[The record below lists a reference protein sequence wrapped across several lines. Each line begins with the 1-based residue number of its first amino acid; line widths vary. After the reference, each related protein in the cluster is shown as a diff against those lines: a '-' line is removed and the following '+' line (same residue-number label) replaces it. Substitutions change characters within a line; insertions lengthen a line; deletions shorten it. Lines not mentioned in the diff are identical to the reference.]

1 MEALQVL
8 QKYVEADNA
17 RLAASQRGG
26 WDGWSLPVNWCSSP
40 PSDQTKKSRKKEGT
54 IKGCLGPSGLA
65 NLHGDIDGHLRV
77 RGVSA
82 STSARSSHGSTFCAA
97 ASVVGCASMNLSR
110 RLGLGHIREFGP
122 KYSWSIYIWF
132 SFYLSIFPS
141 FCQMWP
147 SPRLLLV
154 LVAYVATH
162 EVRVH
167 QRLIISPCL
176 PTVKKSQLTEEAIIY
191 KVVYTIICSR
201 WQGVCASPLGG
212 RVPYLI
218 Q

>member
-1 MEALQVL
+1 MLGWRQVKEVGGMVEVFQWIDAAAHRQIRQRKAARKKAQQKAVWAPVVWQACMEISMDIFGFAGCQPPPVRGP
-8 QKYVEADNA
+8 VMA
-17 RLAASQRGG
+17 RLFVLRLLWWVVLRWIWVDA
-26 WDGWSLPVNWCSSP
+26 WDLVTSGSL
-40 PSDQTKKSRKKEGT
+40 
-54 IKGCLGPSGLA
+54 
-65 NLHGDIDGHLRV
+65 
-77 RGVSA
+77 
-82 STSARSSHGSTFCAA
+82 ARNILDH
-97 ASVVGCASMNLSR
+97 
-110 RLGLGHIREFGP
+110 
-122 KYSWSIYIWF
+122 WF

-191 KVVYTIICSR
+191 KVVYTIMCSR